1 MWMMRKIIFAALVV
15 ILLAPGESALAEIV
29 KEISIESVPPG
40 AKVYF
45 PLGTRNKLLGT
56 TPFVYS
62 AEFHSKVSV
71 LRLLVKKPLYE
82 DQTIKIIAEQDNV
95 RVILKPVSLTESPSN
110 NGNASQRDLQT
121 RVNAIVEKKLPNLM
135 NNKGGIKFELFGPL
149 TVTKEEDV
157 VVAVLHFKLVDW
169 RSNTKGN
176 NKERQE
182 ALARTVWGELGPKVI
197 VPLAQ
202 ALKGINGL
210 TGLAMDLQY
219 DEQQFLFGVKPSVE
233 SHVEMQCVPGM
244 RQELRSVVRYQDG
257 HETMT
262 TELQQV
268 YDPCLRRIPVSRND
282 VKLDP
287 QAAVQK
293 SQARG
298 LFLLNMPPGNKQE
311 VTFEKLSVVIHDT
324 NKEAVFQ
331 QGNIPSSLLV
341 DQRYQKSLKT
351 K

>member
-1 MWMMRKIIFAALVV
+1 MWLMRKIIFAALVV
-15 ILLAPGESALAEIV
+15 LLLAPGESALAEIV
-29 KEISIESVPPG
+29 KEIRIESVPPG
-40 AKVYF
+40 AEVYF
-45 PLGTRNKLLGT
+45 PHGTRNKLLGT

-71 LRLLVKKPLYE
+71 LRLLFKKPLHE
-82 DQTIKIIAEQDNV
+82 DQTIKINAEQDKV
-95 RVILKPVSLTESPSN
+95 RVTLKPVSLTESPKN
-110 NGNASQRDLQT
+110 NGNASQRDLHA

-135 NNKGGIKFELFGPL
+135 NNKGGINFELSGPL
-149 TVTKEEDV
+149 TVTKNPDV
-157 VVAVLHFKLVDW
+157 GVAVLHFRLVDW
-169 RSNTKGN
+169 RNNTKGN

-182 ALARTVWGELGPKVI
+182 AFARTVWGELGPQVI

-202 ALKGINGL
+202 ALNGINGL
-210 TGLAMDLQY
+210 TGLALDLQY

-233 SHVEMQCVPGM
+233 SRVEMECVPGM
-244 RQELRSVVRYQDG
+244 RQELRSVPRYKDG

-262 TELQQV
+262 MELQQV
-268 YDPCLRRIPVSRND
+268 FDPCLRRTPVTRND

-293 SQARG
+293 GRARG
-298 LFLLNMPPGNKQE
+298 LFLLKIPPGNKQE
-311 VTFEKLSVVIHDT
+311 VTFEKLSIVIHDT
-324 NKEAVFQ
+324 KGEAVFQ